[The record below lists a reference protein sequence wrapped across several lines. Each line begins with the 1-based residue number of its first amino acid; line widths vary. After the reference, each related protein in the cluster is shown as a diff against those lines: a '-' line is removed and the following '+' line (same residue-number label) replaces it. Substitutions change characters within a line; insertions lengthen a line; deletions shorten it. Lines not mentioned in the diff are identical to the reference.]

1 MKEMLLNHNLSN
13 DNETHQVVVNTVAN
27 EFQLHHSQQRL
38 DYIDAAGIVG
48 MLLLLL
54 SIGYSQQTLLVA
66 MNLAARC
73 HCVQMIAASIV
84 VVPSN
89 MTSTMLITSL
99 VTTGLTFLG

>member
-1 MKEMLLNHNLSN
+1 MDTSK
-13 DNETHQVVVNTVAN
+13 
-27 EFQLHHSQQRL
+27 EFQLHHSQPRI
-38 DYIDAAGIVG
+38 DYFGAAGIVG

-54 SIGYSQQTLLVA
+54 SIGYSQRTLLVA

-73 HCVQMIAASIV
+73 HCVHMIAASIV

-99 VTTGLTFLG
+99 VTAGLTFLG